1 TPSGKLAAAG
11 AKESGHSLYW
21 TAALQGCLERVNH
34 AAVLINSFVYSF
46 GGFSGNRAH
55 YLRQLRRIDV
65 QCLNVRSLR
74 WTDVT
79 HSTRCYAADQ
89 PEVDQPDKPLLR
101 YGHTVVQF
109 DGCAYMFGG
118 RNDRLV
124 APPQV
129 CQFDPIS
136 LAWTIHSG
144 SGQVPPS
151 RDGHSACVVDNRM
164 FIFGGFTA
172 AEEYENQVY
181 CCDLINLQWTRIRAV
196 LVSVA
201 FFGYLKVGFMSS
213 CPHIFIPSCPRAFI
227 SSCHHAL
234 VPHTLIFSYSHT
246 LPHTLIS
253 SYPRPHILIPSCPCP
268 HALIP
273 SYSHALMPSYPHAL
287 IPSYSH
293 ALIPSYSHILIPSCP
308 HILIPSY
315 PHILI
320 FSYPHALIFSYPH
333 ALMPSYPHTLI
344 FSYPHVLMLSY
355 PHILIPSCPQS
366 GIPEAP
372 SPRDF
377 SCCVAWRRGFFLWG
391 GRSDAAGHVFSGESC
406 YDSSI
411 YYFDADSQSWSLR
424 ARLDNVQGRRSG
436 TMFRLGE
443 RIYFGFGFND
453 LRIRHEDGHLND
465 LWCLDPCSGSVTRA
479 EPCSAFY
486 RGPCPRRRL
495 VAVPV
500 SNSRVILF
508 GGTCRFV
515 RYSFQ
520 PALPAAEFQR
530 LYAPLLAR
538 LPALRASVDD
548 SDSEADPADDVERQ
562 ESGPQPPDDVEPLE
576 QLEEEPDDSIMGLK
590 DLSDMFVLEA
600 LPSLQT
606 LCALAVVRWRLP
618 LGQLPVLLQEDVL
631 RRFLPNV
638 LSPP

>member
-1 TPSGKLAAAG
+1 
-11 AKESGHSLYW
+11 
-21 TAALQGCLERVNH
+21 
-34 AAVLINSFVYSF
+34 
-46 GGFSGNRAH
+46 
-55 YLRQLRRIDV
+55 
-65 QCLNVRSLR
+65 
-74 WTDVT
+74 
-79 HSTRCYAADQ
+79 
-89 PEVDQPDKPLLR
+89 
-101 YGHTVVQF
+101 
-109 DGCAYMFGG
+109 MFGG

-196 LVSVA
+196 L
-201 FFGYLKVGFMSS
+201 
-213 CPHIFIPSCPRAFI
+213 
-227 SSCHHAL
+227 
-234 VPHTLIFSYSHT
+234 
-246 LPHTLIS
+246 
-253 SYPRPHILIPSCPCP
+253 
-268 HALIP
+268 
-273 SYSHALMPSYPHAL
+273 
-287 IPSYSH
+287 
-293 ALIPSYSHILIPSCP
+293 
-308 HILIPSY
+308 
-315 PHILI
+315 
-320 FSYPHALIFSYPH
+320 
-333 ALMPSYPHTLI
+333 
-344 FSYPHVLMLSY
+344 
-355 PHILIPSCPQS
+355 S

>member
-1 TPSGKLAAAG
+1 TLDQQKELAAPSRKLAAAG

-196 LVSVA
+196 L
-201 FFGYLKVGFMSS
+201 
-213 CPHIFIPSCPRAFI
+213 
-227 SSCHHAL
+227 
-234 VPHTLIFSYSHT
+234 
-246 LPHTLIS
+246 
-253 SYPRPHILIPSCPCP
+253 
-268 HALIP
+268 
-273 SYSHALMPSYPHAL
+273 
-287 IPSYSH
+287 
-293 ALIPSYSHILIPSCP
+293 
-308 HILIPSY
+308 
-315 PHILI
+315 
-320 FSYPHALIFSYPH
+320 
-333 ALMPSYPHTLI
+333 
-344 FSYPHVLMLSY
+344 
-355 PHILIPSCPQS
+355 S

-377 SCCVAWRRGFFLWG
+377 SCCIAWRRGFFLWG